1 MESDQNSGRG
11 FSGEENTMTQ
21 FCSDPNLRPPALA
34 VVWQLLEQVPDPEI
48 PVVSIRELGILRDV
62 RLAKNG
68 SVEVV
73 ITPTYSGCPAMGQIE
88 DDVKAALKT
97 AGLQATIITQLAPA
111 WTTDWMTDAAKTKLR
126 DYGIAPPQH
135 AAAQSTQATNV
146 IQFATKS
153 IASHAHFQRAD
164 GLLDSKS
171 VPCPRCHSHNT
182 TETSH
187 FASTACKALYKCL
200 DCLEPFDYFKP
211 Y

>member
-1 MESDQNSGRG
+1 M
-11 FSGEENTMTQ
+11 
-21 FCSDPNLRPPALA
+21 
-34 VVWQLLEQVPDPEI
+34 LEHIPDPEI
-48 PVVSIRELGILRDV
+48 PVVSIRELGILRNV
-62 RLAKNG
+62 RQAADG
-68 SVEVV
+68 SIEVV

-97 AGLQATIITQLAPA
+97 ANVQARVITQLAPA
-111 WTTDWMTDAAKTKLR
+111 WTTDWMTDSAKTKLR
-126 DYGIAPPQH
+126 EYGIAPPQH
-135 AAAQSTQATNV
+135 AAAHAAQPNSV

-153 IASHAHFQRAD
+153 GAAYANKQRSTGQFD
-164 GLLDSKS
+164 HQT
-171 VPCPRCHSHNT
+171 VPCPRCASRNT